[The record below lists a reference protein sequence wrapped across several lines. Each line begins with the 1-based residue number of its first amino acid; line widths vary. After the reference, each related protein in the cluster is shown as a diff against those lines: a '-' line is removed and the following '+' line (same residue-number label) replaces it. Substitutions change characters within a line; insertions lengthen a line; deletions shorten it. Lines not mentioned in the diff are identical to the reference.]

1 MSSHLA
7 EGHGPGSVLCNRF
20 WGLGG
25 GEHLMHGCEGVLLH
39 GCTEN
44 KQSASLRGDFTVSGH
59 SLDHDDLW
67 VPRDTAATVNTHT
80 RESSSFPEK
89 VGC

>member
-1 MSSHLA
+1 
-7 EGHGPGSVLCNRF
+7 
-20 WGLGG
+20 
-25 GEHLMHGCEGVLLH
+25 MHGCEGVLLH